1 MFFGGEKM
9 SMRKIALW
17 VGLFSLAM
25 GLFTYDS
32 EVATA
37 PVPVVTGAV
46 VVVFALLGW
55 IPEPR
60 RCASC
65 GRISF
70 GSGSRCSRCGGE
82 LRK

>member
-1 MFFGGEKM
+1 M